1 MTTRTGSLLAVVAS
15 VMIATAATAREKPRC
30 GEVRG
35 QVQPQL
41 DAACP
46 CDTAASHA
54 AHVKCVTDK
63 LRALT
68 ACHKGADG
76 KQVCD
81 GVVPRA
87 CVGILRR
94 TALRS
99 GCGDPKSVTCCVPK
113 QHDCSNDPTP
123 ADGKKEGTCA
133 GDKRPCDTLQD
144 CRIPAC
150 RQARDADR
158 CKAIGGTL
166 GTGKDCSTACAQ

>member
-1 MTTRTGSLLAVVAS
+1 MTRRTGCLMAAFAIV
-15 VMIATAATAREKPRC
+15 VMIASAASAREQPRC
-30 GEVRG
+30 TDVRG
-35 QVQPQL
+35 TVQPQI

-46 CDTAASHA
+46 CATAASHA

-63 LRALT
+63 LRALS

-76 KQVCD
+76 KQVC

-87 CVGILRR
+87 CVGMLRR

-99 GCGDPKSVTCCVPK
+99 GCGDPTSVSCCVPK
-113 QHDCSNDPTP
+113 QHDCSNDPAP
-123 ADGKKEGTCA
+123 GDGKKEGTCSGA
-133 GDKRPCDTLQD
+133 KRPCDTLQD

-166 GTGKDCSTACAQ
+166 GSGKDCSTACAQ